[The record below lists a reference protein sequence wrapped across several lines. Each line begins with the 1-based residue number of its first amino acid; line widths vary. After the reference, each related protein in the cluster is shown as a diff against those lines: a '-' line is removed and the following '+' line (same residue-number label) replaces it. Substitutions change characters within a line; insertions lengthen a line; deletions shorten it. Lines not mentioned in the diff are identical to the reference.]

1 LPFSEKEMN
10 YPSINVL
17 LVTNDAAL
25 VRLLRES
32 QVNGECTPINLTH
45 CTRLSDALQRLTHET
60 LTHTVV
66 LDPLLPDSQ
75 GIETFLQI
83 QRQAP
88 NVRIIVLIESD
99 DEHLALKTMR
109 AGAYDYFVKSDCSCR
124 ILARLIRYAVDG
136 ERAQEQLRVR
146 EEFFRLIS
154 ENVSDLIAVVDR
166 DGRRLYNNA
175 SYQDLL
181 GDPEAAHG
189 TNSFAEVHPEDRERI
204 QRVFQETLA
213 TGVGQRAEYRFVLA
227 SGDVRFVESQGNV
240 IKDSSGKVSKVVL
253 VSRDITERR
262 QTEKALHE
270 SEQRSKR
277 LLASITDYIYT
288 VTVENGRSV
297 KTTHGAGSVALT
309 GYTPAEYGADSQL
322 WFRIVHKDDR
332 ESVLAHVKK
341 ILRGITPAP
350 LEHRLIH
357 KNGSIRWIRNTSV
370 PRKDDQGRV
379 AAYDGLISDITERK
393 QAEERLKQSYAE
405 TARSEQAL
413 GKTLADLTASHATL
427 KATQLELIQAAKM
440 ETIGTLTAGV
450 AHEVKN
456 PLQVML
462 LGLNY
467 LEHHVPAEN
476 ANVTK
481 TLHDM
486 RDAVTRANSIVGE
499 LLEFSAAGQ
508 LDMKEDDFNAVV
520 ERSLSLMNYELT
532 TSQIA
537 VARHLDAA
545 LPLVKMAPGK
555 MEQVFLNLFMN
566 AIQAMSAGGTLTVR
580 TRPAQFSDELVEN
593 RRADCPFKAG
603 EHIVI
608 AEVQDTGV
616 GIPEANLSKIF
627 DPFFT
632 TKPAGIGTGLGLSVI
647 RKIIELHG
655 GSIDIRNTAPGGVN
669 VTLMLKNG
677 VTKKVG

>member
-1 LPFSEKEMN
+1 
-10 YPSINVL
+10 
-17 LVTNDAAL
+17 
-25 VRLLRES
+25 
-32 QVNGECTPINLTH
+32 
-45 CTRLSDALQRLTHET
+45 
-60 LTHTVV
+60 
-66 LDPLLPDSQ
+66 
-75 GIETFLQI
+75 
-83 QRQAP
+83 
-88 NVRIIVLIESD
+88 
-99 DEHLALKTMR
+99 
-109 AGAYDYFVKSDCSCR
+109 
-124 ILARLIRYAVDG
+124 
-136 ERAQEQLRVR
+136 
-146 EEFFRLIS
+146 
-154 ENVSDLIAVVDR
+154 
-166 DGRRLYNNA
+166 
-175 SYQDLL
+175 
-181 GDPEAAHG
+181 
-189 TNSFAEVHPEDRERI
+189 
-204 QRVFQETLA
+204 VFQETLA
-213 TGVGQRAEYRFVLA
+213 TGIGQRAEYRFVLA

-270 SEQRSKR
+270 SEQRAKR

-288 VTVENGRSV
+288 VTVETGRSV

-341 ILRGITPAP
+341 ILRGITPEP

-370 PRKDDQGRV
+370 PRKDEQGRV

-393 QAEERLKQSYAE
+393 HAEDQLKRSCAE

-413 GKTLADLTASHATL
+413 GKTLADLTVSHATL

-440 ETIGTLTAGV
+440 ESIGTLTAGV

-456 PLQVML
+456 PLQTML
-462 LGLNY
+462 LGLDY
-467 LEHHVPAEN
+467 LERHVPPEN
-476 ANVTK
+476 ERVTK
-481 TLHDM
+481 ALHGM
-486 RDAVTRANSIVGE
+486 RDAVSRANSIVSE
-499 LLEFSAAGQ
+499 LLQFSAAGE
-508 LDMKEDDFNAVV
+508 LEMKEDDFNAVV

-532 TSQIA
+532 TAQIT
-537 VARHLDAA
+537 VARHLDAGLRPVRLA
-545 LPLVKMAPGK
+545 RGK

-566 AIQAMSAGGTLTVR
+566 AVQAMSAGGTLTVR
-580 TRPAQFSDELVEN
+580 TRGARFSDALTADQ
-593 RRADCPFKAG
+593 RAGYPFKAG
-603 EHIVI
+603 EEIII
-608 AEVQDTGV
+608 AEVQDTGL
-616 GIPEANLSKIF
+616 GIPEANLSRIF

-647 RKIIELHG
+647 RKIIELHD
-655 GSIDIRNTAPGGVN
+655 GSIDIRNTPSGGVN